1 MGIKGTQWLI
11 MGFENNSLIV
21 KYWKLYLRNQAN
33 ESNMSTDHLLL
44 KETYDS
50 EQCRSRGRF
59 LLLNLKSHW
68 SKYTVYLNSHVS
80 QSPGPGTVHLP
91 EKCKPKQ
98 QVCSHLI
105 HTVVY
110 DLGRHRCVTSQLWT
124 HAVIVFVSLYPQ
136 NIKTRKVRI
145 STVQLSFLQLKK
157 KKIYG
162 ESQWDDWVSKVTC
175 HQAWSPEFKSQD
187 PRGWRSKAI
196 AAHCLHT
203 CTLTPHCD
211 THAPYTNPTLWHT
224 CTLHEPKTTTCKIF
238 FLNWG
243 EILMTC
249 PCFYI

>member
-157 KKIYG
+157 KKSMVRASG
-162 ESQWDDWVSKVTC
+162 MTGWVKSLATKPGVLSS
-175 HQAWSPEFKSQD
+175 SPRTHVVEGARQL
-187 PRGWRSKAI
+187 
-196 AAHCLHT
+196 LHIVFI
-203 CTLTPHCD
+203 
-211 THAPYTNPTLWHT
+211 HAP
-224 CTLHEPKTTTCKIF
+224 
-238 FLNWG
+238 
-243 EILMTC
+243 
-249 PCFYI
+249 